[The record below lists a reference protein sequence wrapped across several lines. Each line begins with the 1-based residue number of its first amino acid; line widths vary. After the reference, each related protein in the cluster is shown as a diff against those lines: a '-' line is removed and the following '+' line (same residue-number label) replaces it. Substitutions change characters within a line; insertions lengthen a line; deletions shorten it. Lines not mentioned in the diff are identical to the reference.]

1 MTFKQLLDKVSY
13 EDIAPFIREAVA
25 GNDNDLRPTDVK
37 LAEIEQGFEAMK
49 ALRPTFGHIDSHIDV
64 KLIDGHL
71 NVSNTHLGS
80 TSDLLSHQIDVAPE
94 VQATESEIAAHCV
107 YQVVAHAASWQHYRD
122 EDDFDDLDNPQTA
135 RNLR

>member
-13 EDIAPFIREAVA
+13 EDIAPYIHQAVSD
-25 GNDNDLRPTDVK
+25 NDNDLRPNEVK
-37 LAEIEQGFEAMK
+37 LGEIEQGFKAMK
-49 ALRPTFGHIDSHIDV
+49 AMKPTFGHIDSRIDV
-64 KLIDGHL
+64 KMINGHL

-80 TSDLLSHQIDVAPE
+80 TSDLLSHQLNISSE
-94 VQATESEIAAHCV
+94 VTASETEIAAQCV
-107 YQVVAHAASWQHYRD
+107 FQIVAHASSWQHYRD